1 MTEGRHDALRE
12 ALARSREAS
21 AGPRLDAETF
31 LGLRDLIAGASGI
44 DFDENSRYIVER
56 RLMPRLRAL
65 RVDDFAAYY
74 RALLFGEDRADELDR
89 LLEAVTIRETYFFR
103 ECAQLVALRDDVLP
117 QLATENAESRTVRI
131 WSAGC
136 ASGEEPFSV
145 AMLVATQPS
154 MAGWDV
160 RILGTDLI
168 ASAVESAREGVYRDV
183 ALRATSDEQRDRYFE
198 HEASNA
204 WRLHAGIR
212 RYVALE
218 RRNLLDGPPEGSG
231 PFDVI
236 LCRNVL
242 LYFSDEARQRAVSV
256 FHDALRE
263 GGWLLLGH
271 AESLLSMRTP
281 FRLVHL
287 GRDVVYR
294 R

>member
-1 MTEGRHDALRE
+1 MTGARHNALRD

-21 AGPRLDAETF
+21 TGSRLDAETF

-65 RVDDFAAYY
+65 RIDDFAAYY
-74 RALLFGEDRADELDR
+74 RTLLFGEDRAGEIER

-103 ECAQLVALRDDVLP
+103 ECAQLLALRDDVLP
-117 QLATENAESRTVRI
+117 DLVAENAASKTIRI

-136 ASGEEPFSV
+136 ASGEEPYSV
-145 AMLVATQPS
+145 AMLLGTQP
-154 MAGWDV
+154 AIKGWDV
-160 RILGTDLI
+160 RIFGTDLVP
-168 ASAVESAREGVYRDV
+168 SAVEAARAGVYRDV
-183 ALRATSDEQRDRYFE
+183 ALRATSDDKRELYFE
-198 HEASNA
+198 HEAANV
-204 WRLHAGIR
+204 WRLDEAVR
-212 RYVALE
+212 RRVTIE
-218 RRNLLDGPPEGSG
+218 SRNLFDGAPDGTG

-242 LYFSDEARQRAVSV
+242 LYFGDAARRRAVDV
-256 FHDALRE
+256 FHDSLRE

-294 R
+294 K

>member
-1 MTEGRHDALRE
+1 MNGDRIDALRA
-12 ALARSREAS
+12 ALSRSREGAT
-21 AGPRLDAETF
+21 GPRLDAETF

-56 RLMPRLRAL
+56 RLLSRLRAL
-65 RVDDFAAYY
+65 RLDDFAAYY
-74 RALLFGEDRADELDR
+74 RALLYGEDRADELDR

-103 ECAQLVALRDDVLP
+103 ECAQLNALRDDVLP
-117 QLATENAESRTVRI
+117 ELATQNAESRSIRV

-136 ASGEEPFSV
+136 ASGEEPYSV
-145 AMLVATQPS
+145 AMLVASLAPIV
-154 MAGWDV
+154 GWDV
-160 RILGTDLI
+160 RIVGTDLI
-168 ASAVESAREGVYRDV
+168 ASAIDAARAGVYRDV
-183 ALRATSDEQRDRYFE
+183 ALRATSDELRARFFTCE
-198 HEASNA
+198 GPNA
-204 WRLHAGIR
+204 WRLHEGVR
-212 RYVALE
+212 KYVTFE
-218 RRNLLDGPPEGSG
+218 RRNLLDGPPEGSE

-242 LYFSDEARQRAVSV
+242 LYFSDTARRRAIEI

>member
-1 MTEGRHDALRE
+1 MTGDRIDALRA
-12 ALARSREAS
+12 ALSRSREKAT
-21 AGPRLDAETF
+21 GPRLDAETF
-31 LGLRDLIAGASGI
+31 LGLRDLIASSSGI

-56 RLMPRLRAL
+56 RLLPRLQAL
-65 RVDDFAAYY
+65 RLDDFAGYY
-74 RALLFGEDRADELDR
+74 RALLFGEDRESELER

-103 ECAQLVALRDDVLP
+103 ECAQLHALRDDVLP
-117 QLATENAESRTVRI
+117 ELSQMNAESRRVRI

-136 ASGEEPFSV
+136 ASGEEPYSV
-145 AMLVATQPS
+145 AMLVASHPS
-154 MAGWDV
+154 IAGWEV
-160 RILGTDLI
+160 NIVGTDLI
-168 ASAVESAREGVYRDV
+168 ASAVEAARSGVFRDG
-183 ALRATSDEQRDRYFE
+183 ALRATSDEQRARYFE
-198 HEASNA
+198 HEGPNV
-204 WRLHAGIR
+204 WRLDER
-212 RYVALE
+212 VRKQVTLE
-218 RRNLLDGPPEGSG
+218 RRNLLDGPPPDSE

-242 LYFSDEARQRAVSV
+242 LYFSDAARRRAVEI